1 MAEFCG
7 KALKF
12 INIGVE
18 GGFVSFGTDFWLLSS
33 WSIKSWFVFFFFM
46 I

>member
-7 KALKF
+7 KALNF

-18 GGFVSFGTDFWLLSS
+18 GGFVSFETDFLLLST
-33 WSIKSWFVFFFFM
+33 WFIKSWFFFLM